1 MMTTTTTVDPNAT
14 SAPTTTVP
22 PPDIYSFTIKP
33 IVANGR
39 AGDFINALVTNTTGL
54 GYLEIALVADL
65 ARRLGLNPNKLTILG
80 NPTYSAQTAELY
92 FKISI
97 DANVT
102 GNTNKP
108 INTALQESVS
118 TGNADWLNGTLAEMK
133 AVGAAKGIDV
143 LGAAMPSVVGG
154 VTTAAP
160 SGDLNDLCFINDDCI
175 ISAVVIGVGVLV
187 LIIAVTMLGAKAC
200 GGGPNKAEEKAL
212 ERKQSNHSLERR
224 PSQQQLQRRGSSY
237 DMEMNKMQ
245 QQQPVLVQPQNSV
258 PQTAPAPAVQYSGTI
273 DDDL

>member
-1 MMTTTTTVDPNAT
+1 
-14 SAPTTTVP
+14 
-22 PPDIYSFTIKP
+22 
-33 IVANGR
+33 
-39 AGDFINALVTNTTGL
+39 
-54 GYLEIALVADL
+54 
-65 ARRLGLNPNKLTILG
+65 
-80 NPTYSAQTAELY
+80 
-92 FKISI
+92 
-97 DANVT
+97 
-102 GNTNKP
+102 
-108 INTALQESVS
+108 
-118 TGNADWLNGTLAEMK
+118 MK

-187 LIIAVTMLGAKAC
+187 LIIAITMLGAKAC

-212 ERKQSNHSLERR
+212 ERKQSNHALERR

-245 QQQPVLVQPQNSV
+245 QQQQPVLVQPQNSV
-258 PQTAPAPAVQYSGTI
+258 PQTAPAPTPAVQYNGTI